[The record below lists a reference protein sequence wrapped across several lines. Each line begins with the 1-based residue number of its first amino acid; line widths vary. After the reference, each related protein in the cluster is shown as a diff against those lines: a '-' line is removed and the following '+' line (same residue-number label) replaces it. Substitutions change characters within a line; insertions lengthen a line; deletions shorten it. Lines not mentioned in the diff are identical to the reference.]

1 MDDVDVATTDGVGR
15 RQRCAAWQTS
25 AVGGLAWQPREAA
38 TTVDG
43 SGRRRWAGA
52 RCVGRARGRVG
63 GDRRRGAGGGGGG
76 GGGGLGG
83 GGGGGGGGGDRRR
96 GAGAGRGR
104 HGGVGGGCSVER
116 EEDRRKRFACSPA
129 SVISNNSRR
138 PGGAADGSYII
149 AVG

>member
-63 GDRRRGAGGGGGG
+63 GDRRRGAG
-76 GGGGLGG
+76 
-83 GGGGGGGGGDRRR
+83 
-96 GAGAGRGR
+96 AGRGR

>member
-52 RCVGRARGRVG
+52 RCVG
-63 GDRRRGAGGGGGG
+63 GA
-76 GGGGLGG
+76 
-83 GGGGGGGGGDRRR
+83 GGGGGGDRRR